1 VVLNASTESVLLIDA
16 QGTLLT
22 LNQTAAERL
31 GRRAE
36 ELVGLSNEE
45 LISQGIIETDLLEA
59 RRATIAEVVR
69 TGIAAQ
75 VEDERAGRILDT
87 IYYPIVNAAG
97 QVTHLAIF
105 SRDITTQKQAEQQ
118 AIRDER
124 LAAMGQMAT
133 ALTDEVNNPLQ
144 TVRSNL
150 ELLQTFELEPD
161 EYSQRLNIALKEIER
176 LAGITRRVLDFVQPT
191 KDALDA
197 VPVAQLVKKAITL
210 RDEHLELARVQLTT
224 DLPPESVRVT
234 VTPSQ
239 ITQVLHNVIDT
250 AIETMPHGG
259 HLRIAGHSN
268 GDKVVL
274 EVSNDSP
281 DLTPEQVTH
290 LFDPFITTEPGGTK
304 LGLYTSRI
312 IIEQHRGTIKV
323 GTLEEGPGVVFT
335 ITLPIS
341 EEWKGVP

>member
-1 VVLNASTESVLLIDA
+1 M
-16 QGTLLT
+16 
-22 LNQTAAERL
+22 
-31 GRRAE
+31 
-36 ELVGLSNEE
+36 
-45 LISQGIIETDLLEA
+45 
-59 RRATIAEVVR
+59 AEVVR
-69 TGIAAQ
+69 TGSPAQ

-87 IYYPIVNAAG
+87 AYYPIVNAEG
-97 QVTHLAIF
+97 RVTHMAIF
-105 SRDITTQKQAEQQ
+105 SRDVTAQKQAEQQ

-150 ELLQTFELEPD
+150 ELLQSFDLEPD

-176 LAGITRRVLDFVQPT
+176 LAGITRRVLDFVEPT
-191 KDALDA
+191 KDTLDT

-210 RDEHLELARVQLTT
+210 RDKHLELARVHLST

-250 AIETMPHGG
+250 AIETMPRGG

-281 DLTPEQVTH
+281 DITVEQAAH

-323 GTLEEGPGVVFT
+323 GILEGGPGVVFT
-335 ITLPIS
+335 ITLPTS
-341 EEWKGVP
+341 EEWENIL